1 MPSAP
6 GYSAPPS
13 SEFRASSPPK
23 APEASRVFRHVLPGR
38 PHVAASPRRFLFV
51 STFLLLL
58 TLPAL
63 GQDTPSARGYDHFY
77 NLEYDQAL
85 AEFEKAA
92 QQDPKAISPHN
103 HIAQTLLYR
112 EMYRNGALETE
123 LISGNNPFLRRK
135 KLNPSPQIE
144 KEFDDEIRIAVDLA
158 NARLAKNAN
167 DTSALYAR
175 GVAVA
180 LRANYNFLVRKL
192 WRDALRDATAARK
205 DCNRV
210 TELDPSNYDAR
221 LIQGVHDYVVGSLPW
236 SWRVLGFLVGFH
248 GDKERGLQTLEE
260 VARKG
265 NLNKVDA
272 QGLLCAL
279 YRRERQPSKA
289 IPLLEQLL
297 ARFPRNHLLMFE
309 EAQMYSDLGNKE
321 KAIAAI
327 ERVAAMK
334 NSGLPGYARVTW
346 EKIYF
351 QLGNIQFWYNDLD
364 RALDNLK
371 RVTGSRNE
379 VDLNTGVLAWMRVGQ
394 IYDMT
399 NRRAQAVE
407 AYKRAIAFAPEAD
420 AAKESRGYMSS
431 PYHREKSS

>member
-1 MPSAP
+1 MFSAP
-6 GYSAPPS
+6 RHVSPS
-13 SEFRASSPPK
+13 SRQLRVQSP
-23 APEASRVFRHVLPGR
+23 R
-38 PHVAASPRRFLFV
+38 PRVAASPRRCLVVATFV
-51 STFLLLL
+51 ALLAF
-58 TLPAL
+58 PA
-63 GQDTPSARGYDHFY
+63 GAQDTASARGFDHFY

-85 AEFEKAA
+85 AEFEKAS
-92 QQDPKAISPHN
+92 QQDPNAIGPHN

-112 EMYRNGALETE
+112 EMYRDGALETE

-135 KLNPSPQIE
+135 KLNPSPQVE
-144 KEFDDEIRIAVDLA
+144 KEFDDEIQKAINLA
-158 NARLAKNAN
+158 NARLEKNAN
-167 DTSALYAR
+167 DTVALYAR
-175 GVAVA
+175 GVALG

-236 SWRVLGFLVGFH
+236 TWRFLGFLVGFH

-265 NLNKVDA
+265 NLNKTDA

-279 YRRERQPSKA
+279 YRREREPKKA

-297 ARFPRNHLLMFE
+297 ARFPRNHLLLFE

-321 KAIAAI
+321 KAVAAI

-334 NSGLPGYARVTW
+334 MSGLPGYAGVPW

-371 RVTGSRNE
+371 KVTSSRNE

-399 NRRAQAVE
+399 NRRAQALE
-407 AYKRAIAFAPEAD
+407 AYKRAVAFAPEAD

-431 PYHREKSS
+431 PYRREKSS